1 MKAARISIN
10 RRTVL
15 WGIAV
20 LSGLALG
27 ANLIGTMASAIQTA
41 AKAREHVLIAS
52 APDFAERSAATLA
65 RNIVS
70 SVDPAGRLAE
80 LSLAYRDE
88 AFGQLV
94 LGQAASLAIRQMEAE
109 GHVDLAVSMSRTW
122 IREAPELAQLAFAG
136 EAEKGARFTAGIGS
150 ASAPKTQASTLL
162 SPRAAAIRPLGKMPE
177 RRVLILYL
185 SNVLFLA
192 TGVLAAGLALA
203 NRTRK
208 QKAGELHY
216 N

>member
-1 MKAARISIN
+1 M
-10 RRTVL
+10 L

-27 ANLIGTMASAIQTA
+27 INLIGTMAASIKMA
-41 AKAREHVLIAS
+41 AEARQNVLIAS
-52 APDFAERSAATLA
+52 APDFAARSAATLA

-70 SVDPAGRLAE
+70 SVDPAGRLGE
-80 LSLAYRDE
+80 LSHEHRDE

-94 LGQAASLAIRQMEAE
+94 LGQAANLAIRQMEAE

-122 IREAPELAQLAFAG
+122 IREAPALAQLAFAG
-136 EAEKGARFTAGIGS
+136 EAEKGARFTAGIGG
-150 ASAPKTQASTLL
+150 ASTAETRMPTSLTARTL
-162 SPRAAAIRPLGKMPE
+162 NARPLGTMPE
-177 RRVLILYL
+177 RRVLMLYL

-203 NRTRK
+203 NHRR
-208 QKAGELHY
+208 QGAGELH
-216 N
+216 

>member
-1 MKAARISIN
+1 MKAARISID

-52 APDFAERSAATLA
+52 APAFAERSAGALA
-65 RNIVS
+65 RTIVTS
-70 SVDPAGRLAE
+70 ADPAGRLAE
-80 LSLAYRDE
+80 LSHERRDE

-94 LGQAASLAIRQMEAE
+94 LGQAASLAIRQMEAQ
-109 GHVDLAVSMSRTW
+109 GHVELAVSMSRTW
-122 IREAPELAQLAFAG
+122 IREAPALAQLAFAG
-136 EAEKGARFTAGIGS
+136 EAEEGARFTASTGS
-150 ASAPKTQASTLL
+150 SATLAEPQTPTVL
-162 SPRAAAIRPLGKMPE
+162 SSRAFAARPPGKMPE
-177 RRVLILYL
+177 RRVLMLYL

-203 NRTRK
+203 NHRR
-208 QKAGELHY
+208 QGAGELH
-216 N
+216 